1 MECPEARDL
10 LLEALTGTTPPDA
23 RRTLRAHLA
32 SCAACRQEAAALEE
46 TASLLRAVPE
56 PRVRPGYWAEFMAAL
71 DRALAA
77 ERCGFWRRVA
87 RWVRDPVHAWSAA
100 AAASAVVVA
109 LVLALFLYAA
119 GPAAPPPPAAS
130 VRALVTDAV
139 VDALPAMTASLT
151 VWKASLG
158 AAGASDDLNG
168 GP

>member
-1 MECPEARDL
+1 
-10 LLEALTGTTPPDA
+10 
-23 RRTLRAHLA
+23 
-32 SCAACRQEAAALEE
+32 
-46 TASLLRAVPE
+46 
-56 PRVRPGYWAEFMAAL
+56 
-71 DRALAA
+71 
-77 ERCGFWRRVA
+77 
-87 RWVRDPVHAWSAA
+87 VHAWSAA